1 MKEVCGDQIEDGEGE
16 GREGKRGK
24 RGKGG
29 SLSFFGSSPVS
40 GGDDDD
46 DGKEEGP
53 PPCAAT
59 CPRDVELTCALLRE
73 YVDGCAKSCPAE
85 LKEHHM
91 KEVCGDQIEGGEGE
105 GPEGKS
111 GKGGKVSFFGSS
123 RPVSGGDDDDDG
135 EEEGPPEGKR

>member
-1 MKEVCGDQIEDGEGE
+1 MKEFCSGDGEREEGGEGE
-16 GREGKRGK
+16 GPEGKS
-24 RGKGG
+24 GKGG
-29 SLSFFGSSPVS
+29 KEGKLSFFGSSRPVS

-59 CPRDVELTCALLRE
+59 CPRDVELTCALLKE
-73 YVDGCAKSCPAE
+73 YVDGCASSCPAE

-105 GPEGKS
+105 GPEGK
-111 GKGGKVSFFGSS
+111 
-123 RPVSGGDDDDDG
+123 
-135 EEEGPPEGKR
+135 